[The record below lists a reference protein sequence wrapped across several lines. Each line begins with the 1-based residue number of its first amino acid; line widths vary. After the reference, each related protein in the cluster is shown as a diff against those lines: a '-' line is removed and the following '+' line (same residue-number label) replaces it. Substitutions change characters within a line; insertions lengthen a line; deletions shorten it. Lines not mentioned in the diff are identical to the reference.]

1 MCDRGL
7 AVPGSHRFCIP
18 LILNVKDNMSI
29 LFGGIK
35 AVIKG
40 SKSICLMTSPTRIEM
55 VKHGVIVTK
64 NIRSPF

>member
-29 LFGGIK
+29 LFGGIT

-40 SKSICLMTSPTRIEM
+40 SKSICLMTSPTRIGM